1 MTRSIIVSTYVTL
14 DGVVEA
20 PHTWPYHSKRDQV
33 EANFVR
39 DVLFEADALL
49 MGRETYESFAP
60 AWSSRTAADDE
71 PGSEG
76 FIDRINSLPKYVAST
91 TLEEPLE
98 WNSTLINGDVTEEV
112 AKLKAQPGKN
122 ILMYGCG
129 PVANLL
135 MQYGLVDELHL
146 WVYPIVLGSG
156 ARFFTDA
163 SKFPSLKL
171 IDTKVFSSGIVVLI
185 YKPGQTM

>member
-1 MTRSIIVSTYVTL
+1 MRTVIVSTYVTL
-14 DGVVEA
+14 DGVIEA
-20 PHTWPYHSKRDQV
+20 PHTWPFHSNRDQE

-91 TLEEPLE
+91 TLKEPLQ
-98 WNSTLINGDVTEEV
+98 WNSTLILGDIAREV
-112 AKLKAQPGKN
+112 ARLKAQPGKN

-135 MQYGLVDELHL
+135 MQHELVDELHL
-146 WVYPIVLGSG
+146 WVHPIVLGNG
-156 ARFFTDA
+156 TRFFTDA
-163 SKFPSLKL
+163 RKFPSLNL
-171 IDTKVFSSGIVVLI
+171 IDTKVFTSGIVVLI
-185 YKPGQTM
+185 YKPGQIK

>member
-1 MTRSIIVSTYVTL
+1 MRRIVVSTYVTL

-20 PHTWPYHSKRDQV
+20 PHTWPFRANRDQV

-39 DVLFEADALL
+39 DLLLDSDALI
-49 MGRETYESFAP
+49 MGRETYEVFAP

-91 TLEEPLE
+91 TLKEPLE
-98 WNSTLINGDVTEEV
+98 WNAELISGDVAGEV
-112 AKLKAQPGKN
+112 AKLKAQPGKT

-135 MQYGLVDELHL
+135 MQHDLVDELHL
-146 WVYPIVLGSG
+146 WVYPIVMDTG

-163 SKFPSLKL
+163 RTFPPLKL
-171 IDTKVFSSGIVVLI
+171 IDTTVFASGIVVLN
-185 YKPGQTM
+185 YKPGPAK